1 MQFLWG
7 MINVMQLITFQSL
20 MSINIPALPRSI
32 NNVILEFS
40 QMDLL
45 PSEQIVGYF
54 IELDQFNDEPIND
67 YFDQGGFSSQ
77 YSIMNLGS
85 SFIYLVI
92 AAPMLLLTFTI

>member
-45 PSEQIVGYF
+45 PSEQIV
-54 IELDQFNDEPIND
+54 E
-67 YFDQGGFSSQ
+67 
-77 YSIMNLGS
+77 
-85 SFIYLVI
+85 
-92 AAPMLLLTFTI
+92 

>member
-32 NNVILEFS
+32 NKIILEFS

-54 IELDQFNDEPIND
+54 IELDQFND
-67 YFDQGGFSSQ
+67 
-77 YSIMNLGS
+77 
-85 SFIYLVI
+85 
-92 AAPMLLLTFTI
+92 

>member
-20 MSINIPALPRSI
+20 MSIKIPALPRSI

-45 PSEQIVGYF
+45 PSEQIV
-54 IELDQFNDEPIND
+54 E
-67 YFDQGGFSSQ
+67 
-77 YSIMNLGS
+77 
-85 SFIYLVI
+85 
-92 AAPMLLLTFTI
+92 